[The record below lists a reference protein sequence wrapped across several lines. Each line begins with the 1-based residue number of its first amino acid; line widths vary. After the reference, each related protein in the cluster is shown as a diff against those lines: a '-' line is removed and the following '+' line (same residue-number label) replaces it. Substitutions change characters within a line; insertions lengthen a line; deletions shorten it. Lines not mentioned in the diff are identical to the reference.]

1 MGSLLRGLRM
11 ITWLL
16 SWNVLPSWAVFK
28 AIWRTVVL
36 STALVFGLFLT
47 LWRKEYSIC
56 KGYFPRLVF
65 MSSRLLPVECNFTE
79 VFTSLNQI
87 PVFYVS
93 FPLSSFSL
101 ILTDFMSMELRTES
115 YQIKNYKLNDCEFK
129 ITVVMCYCCK
139 KEKIEP
145 YFVDNRE

>member
-56 KGYFPRLVF
+56 KGYFPSLVF

-101 ILTDFMSMELRTES
+101 ILIMSMELRTES
-115 YQIKNYKLNDCEFK
+115 YQIKNYKFNDCEFK
-129 ITVVMCYCCK
+129 ITVAMCYCCK